1 MKHFIIFL
9 FAATLCSAPC
19 HAQFGALKKIIKT
32 VKDEKKKRQSGA
44 NVFGAE
50 GEKTLNQI
58 YKEMGRDSIY
68 AEMMKNAPEIDPE
81 MMKNNPTLKKIME
94 LQGDTAALN
103 KYMKEQYGGM
113 TPDEIARKTASENG
127 IDFDSKEMK
136 EALEQTKN
144 LGSFTSDPIFQKVLK
159 EQRSLTADEARY
171 LNETYGT
178 SFDYEGME
186 AYNDSIGVFAHVDG
200 KLNPMGVNINAHETD
215 ECPGLE
221 STASDAKQYVDNWID
236 RLKHPLADREIVDSV
251 QTYLV
256 YECRHSDVQFKGK
269 ARFTIYAN
277 NDVDRSDK
285 TLKEALLREQI
296 NYFNA
301 IDPNNILIFKVHK
314 GLNCRYVDYRYS
326 LVKYKESELMDYM
339 SKQLSEKSL
348 VNKNWD
354 KSTSDTEL
362 QKEMDQML
370 FDFKKAKLAK
380 MITNND
386 KLVYANAIN
395 PAKNM
400 KFTTAK
406 RNVGGHVTAID
417 LTVDAEPGE
426 YGIIIKDPETEEYMK
441 QQIAETKDDATRK
454 QLQNYDQSQLSLGA
468 FFFTVK

>member
-1 MKHFIIFL
+1 MNEATGQNRFL
-9 FAATLCSAPC
+9 GYTD
-19 HAQFGALKKIIKT
+19 ALH
-32 VKDEKKKRQSGA
+32 R
-44 NVFGAE
+44 NH
-50 GEKTLNQI
+50 
-58 YKEMGRDSIY
+58 
-68 AEMMKNAPEIDPE
+68 
-81 MMKNNPTLKKIME
+81 
-94 LQGDTAALN
+94 
-103 KYMKEQYGGM
+103 
-113 TPDEIARKTASENG
+113 
-127 IDFDSKEMK
+127 
-136 EALEQTKN
+136 
-144 LGSFTSDPIFQKVLK
+144 
-159 EQRSLTADEARY
+159 LTY
-171 LNETYGT
+171 
-178 SFDYEGME
+178 
-186 AYNDSIGVFAHVDG
+186 
-200 KLNPMGVNINAHETD
+200 
-215 ECPGLE
+215 
-221 STASDAKQYVDNWID
+221 
-236 RLKHPLADREIVDSV
+236 
-251 QTYLV
+251 
-256 YECRHSDVQFKGK
+256 
-269 ARFTIYAN
+269 
-277 NDVDRSDK
+277 
-285 TLKEALLREQI
+285 
-296 NYFNA
+296 
-301 IDPNNILIFKVHK
+301 DPNNILIFKVHK

-454 QLQNYDQSQLSLGA
+454 QLQNYDQSQLALGA
-468 FFFTVK
+468 FFFTLK